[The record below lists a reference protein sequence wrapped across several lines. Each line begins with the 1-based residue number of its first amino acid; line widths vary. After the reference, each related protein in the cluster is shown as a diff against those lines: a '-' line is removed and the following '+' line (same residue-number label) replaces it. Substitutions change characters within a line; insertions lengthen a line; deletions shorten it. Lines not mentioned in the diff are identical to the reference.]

1 MKVTLLASTPN
12 ATKVVATAAWIC
24 THLELPTEADLHP
37 DKCGPMVKRVVGYG
51 HTSILEHASFT
62 FAIEGISRACSHQ
75 LVRYRIASFSQQSQR
90 FVKFGNGS
98 GCGYVMP
105 ESCKQ
110 DVEVIEEFERA
121 LIAAEAAYAFMTKKG
136 IPAEDARFVLPSA
149 TTTKLVM
156 TMNARELLHFFQQ
169 RLCIKAQWEI
179 RALAEAIH
187 DICQHKDPVLFQE
200 CGPDCFQCR
209 EKAPCARGSKLQK
222 EKRSCQGE

>member
-62 FAIEGISRACSHQ
+62 FAIEGVSRACSHQ

-121 LIAAEAAYAFMTKKG
+121 LMAAEAAYDFMTKKG

-179 RALAEAIH
+179 RELAMLIRAEVVS
-187 DICQHKDPVLFQE
+187 KEPVLFATAGPG
-200 CGPDCFQCR
+200 CGNC
-209 EKAPCARGSKLQK
+209 K

>member
-12 ATKVVATAAWIC
+12 APKIVATAAWIC
-24 THLELPTEADLHP
+24 THQDFPTEADLHP
-37 DKCGPMVKRVVGYG
+37 DKCGPMVKRVIGYG
-51 HTSILEHASFT
+51 HESILEHASFT
-62 FAIEGISRACSHQ
+62 FAIEGVSRACSHQ

-105 ESCKQ
+105 ESCQQ

-121 LIAAEAAYAFMTKKG
+121 LAAAEAAYAFMTKKG
-136 IPAEDARFVLPSA
+136 IPAEDARFVLPNA
-149 TTTKLVM
+149 ATTKLVM

-179 RALAEAIH
+179 RELAMLIRAEVVS
-187 DICQHKDPVLFQE
+187 KEPVLFATAGPC
-200 CGPDCFQCR
+200 CGNC
-209 EKAPCARGSKLQK
+209 K